1 MKKNNAMVMNRKN
14 NGYELMGRVCRST
27 SCAPIGREAPG
38 KRFGTASAAYNL
50 IFAPVGENR

>member
-14 NGYELMGRVCRST
+14 N
-27 SCAPIGREAPG
+27 EAPG